1 MRNVIMF
8 VNIFI
13 VSVMATACNS
23 PKTSSVNEKN
33 RDTVP
38 VIVSD
43 KMRFTES
50 TYPYNGGFIVGNFG
64 SSELNPLNK
73 EGKGY
78 LLFLKDTTVTVLIP
92 ADGNLNAPRGMYEKA
107 GRLYIA
113 DVNKIVVYNLNAPKE
128 KPQTIQF
135 APEDVFVNDLA
146 AQDDTLFATVS
157 NTGRIFT
164 IDIKDPA
171 NLAKEKPQ
179 KYLDIPGPNGITV
192 ASGKLYIS
200 SFSQQGKPG
209 ADNVVYVVNN
219 LKVPK
224 AEKIIT
230 QPGSYDGIAVSDDGS
245 KLYVS
250 NWSPAGVIEIDLST
264 KAVKKINLPVEV
276 TGPADFSLKDGELV
290 IPDLV
295 KSRVITMKAP

>member
-13 VSVMATACNS
+13 VSVMATASNS

-78 LLFLKDTTVTVLIP
+78 LLFLKDITVTVIIP

-113 DVNKIVVYNLNAPKE
+113 DVNKILVYNLNALKE

-135 APEDVFVNDLA
+135 APEDIFVNDLA

-157 NTGRIFT
+157 NTGKIFT
-164 IDIKDPA
+164 IDIKIH
-171 NLAKEKPQ
+171 LTEEQ
-179 KYLDIPGPNGITV
+179 CKYESFD
-192 ASGKLYIS
+192 YI
-200 SFSQQGKPG
+200 
-209 ADNVVYVVNN
+209 DN
-219 LKVPK
+219 
-224 AEKIIT
+224 I
-230 QPGSYDGIAVSDDGS
+230 SDGTRIR
-245 KLYVS
+245 LE
-250 NWSPAGVIEIDLST
+250 VIKWNDDLSDED
-264 KAVKKINLPVEV
+264 KINLCKEFYTDFNRLPQRSEVYKDFKIGSFIDGLKHGTNSQLKSQVEEIFHQKIK
-276 TGPADFSLKDGELV
+276 ADKKT
-290 IPDLV
+290 V
-295 KSRVITMKAP
+295 KISDEDKLNLCKEFFKAYQ